1 MMKMKNDVIKWF
13 RAMCKVVVFCLAF
26 IMVLEMMGRDY
37 VACAPSDKT
46 KNITGFMQDPK
57 KNYNTKNKYKI
68 GKVKVTSF
76 KNRYTTLAERKKYCG
91 TSSYNQKQAESGL
104 GSIMDEHIYYADEF
118 LTSGADSA
126 YILKYVKK
134 YDKSKMQFQPICKNS
149 FTQMIDMRWN
159 KVAKASGYELRIK
172 QYYNNKWI
180 DWTYRRTT
188 ANHVKLYGMN
198 GGRHLATPTYHGEKA
213 QHDQKYTFK
222 DDYVQNPLSTGC
234 KYRVQVRAYR
244 VINGKY
250 YYGAWSDVNTAGK
263 LARTP
268 YTTIEVNQGAVIPS
282 YSMDIGITKFN
293 YSFRI
298 AEDKVEKNPFA
309 TKPTG
314 FQVQVADNASFT
326 NAVSTKYSTTDTSV
340 QLTDIAKGNFV
351 RVRTYND
358 KSAKTVYGEW
368 SETVKVK

>member
-1 MMKMKNDVIKWF
+1 MRIEKKSIVKRIIRKATTYMLV
-13 RAMCKVVVFCLAF
+13 AATVVSIFG
-26 IMVLEMMGRDY
+26 IRY

-76 KNRYTTLAERKKYCG
+76 KNRYTTLAERKKYWDDYSAQEVE
-91 TSSYNQKQAESGL
+91 TNL
-104 GSIMDEHIYYADEF
+104 GSILDEHIFYADEF
-118 LTSGADSA
+118 LTAGDDTA

-134 YDKSKMQFQPICKNS
+134 YDKSKMQFHATRLNS

-159 KVAKASGYELRIK
+159 KVSKASGYEIRIK
-172 QYYNNKWI
+172 QYYNSKWTN
-180 DWTYRRTT
+180 WTYRRTT
-188 ANHVKLYGMN
+188 ANHVKLYGLD
-198 GGRHLATPTYHGEKA
+198 GGRKITTPIYDGAKTP
-213 QHDQKYTFK
+213 HDQKYAWK
-222 DDYVQNPLSTGC
+222 DNYVQVALSTGC

-244 VINGKY
+244 IINGKY
-250 YYGAWSDVNTAGK
+250 YYGTWSDANTAGK

-268 YTTIEVNQGAVIPS
+268 YTSVEVSNGVVIPS
-282 YSMDIGITKFN
+282 YTMDISIYRFN
-293 YSFRI
+293 YIYRI
-298 AEDKVEKNPFA
+298 GELKDEKNPFA

-314 FQVQVADNASFT
+314 FQIQVAENASFT
-326 NAVSTKYSTTDTSV
+326 NAVSTKYPTMDTSV
-340 QLTDIAKGNFV
+340 QLTDIAKGKFV

>member
-76 KNRYTTLAERKKYCG
+76 KNRYTTLAEQKKYG
-91 TSSYNQKQAESGL
+91 YGNAKSESVL
-104 GSIMDEHIYYADEF
+104 GDIMDEHIFYADEF
-118 LTSGADSA
+118 LTSGDDTA

-134 YDKSKMQFQPICKNS
+134 YDKSRMQFHATRLNS

-159 KVAKASGYELRIK
+159 KVSKASGYEIRIK
-172 QYYNNKWI
+172 QYYNRKWTN
-180 DWTYRRTT
+180 WTYRRTT
-188 ANHVKLYGMN
+188 ANHVKLYGMK
-198 GGRHLATPTYHGEKA
+198 GGTRIATPVYDGTKSP
-213 QHDQKYTFK
+213 HDQKRK
-222 DDYVQNPLSTGC
+222 WLDDYVDIALSTGC

-244 VINGKY
+244 IVNGKY
-250 YYGAWSDVNTAGK
+250 YYGAWSDANTAGK

-268 YTTIEVNQGAVIPS
+268 YTSVESSNGVVIPS
-282 YSMDIGITKFN
+282 YTMDISIGRFN
-293 YSFRI
+293 YDYRI
-298 AEDKVEKNPFA
+298 GESKDEKNPFA

-314 FQVQVADNASFT
+314 FQIQVAENSSFKD
-326 NAVSTKYSTTDTSV
+326 AVTTKYPTVDASV
-340 QLTDIAKGNFV
+340 QLTDIAKGKFV

>member
-68 GKVKVTSF
+68 RKVKVTSF
-76 KNRYTTLAERKKYCG
+76 KNRYTTPAEQKKY
-91 TSSYNQKQAESGL
+91 SYNTPTKQAEAYL
-104 GSIMDEHIYYADEF
+104 GSIMDEHIFYADEF
-118 LTSGADSA
+118 LTAGKDSA

-134 YDKSKMQFQPICKNS
+134 YDKSKMQFQASSKNS

-159 KVAKASGYELRIK
+159 KVAKASGYEIRIK
-172 QYYNNKWI
+172 QYYNSKWTN
-180 DWTYRRTT
+180 WTYRRTT
-188 ANHVKLYGMN
+188 ANHVKLYGLS
-198 GGRHLATPTYHGEKA
+198 GGRHITTPIYDGANSPHN
-213 QHDQKYTFK
+213 QKYAFK
-222 DDYVQNPLSTGC
+222 DDDIEIPLSTGC

-244 VINGKY
+244 IINDKY
-250 YYGAWSDVNTAGK
+250 YYGAWSDSCTAGK

-268 YTTIEVNQGAVIPS
+268 YTFVTVSAGIVIPS
-282 YSMDIGITKFN
+282 YSMNIEVTRFN
-293 YSFRI
+293 YVYRI
-298 AEDKVEKNPFA
+298 GETKEEKNPFA

-314 FQVQVADNASFT
+314 LQVQVADNASFT
-326 NAVSTKYSTTDTSV
+326 NAITTKYPTTDTSV
-340 QLTDIAKGNFV
+340 QLTDIAKGKFV

-358 KSAKTVYGEW
+358 KSEKTVYGEW

>member
-46 KNITGFMQDPK
+46 KDITGFMQDPK

-76 KNRYTTLAERKKYCG
+76 KNRYTTPAEQKKY
-91 TSSYNQKQAESGL
+91 SYNFNKTEAESVL
-104 GSIMDEHIYYADEF
+104 GCIMDEHIFYADEF
-118 LTSGADSA
+118 LKSGDDSA

-134 YDKSKMQFQPICKNS
+134 YDKSKMAFQATRLNS
-149 FTQMIDMRWN
+149 FAQMIDMRWN
-159 KVAKASGYELRIK
+159 KVSKASGYEIRIK
-172 QYYNNKWI
+172 QYYNGKWTN
-180 DWTYRRTT
+180 WTYRRTT
-188 ANHVKLYGMN
+188 ANHVKLYGLDGARYIASPIYDGAKSLHN
-198 GGRHLATPTYHGEKA
+198 QRF
-213 QHDQKYTFK
+213 KYR
-222 DDYVQNPLSTGC
+222 DDEVTIALSTGC

-244 VINGKY
+244 VVNGKY
-250 YYGAWSDVNTAGK
+250 YYGAWSDANTAGK

-268 YTTIEVNQGAVIPS
+268 YTTIEVNGGVVVPS
-282 YSMDIGITKFN
+282 YTMDISIGRFN
-293 YSFRI
+293 YDYRI
-298 AEDKVEKNPFA
+298 GESKDEKNPFA

-314 FQVQVADNASFT
+314 FQIQVAENSSFKD
-326 NAVSTKYSTTDTSV
+326 AVTTKYPTVDASV
-340 QLTDIAKGNFV
+340 QLTDIAKGKFV

>member
-1 MMKMKNDVIKWF
+1 MRIEKKSIVKRIIRKATTYMLV
-13 RAMCKVVVFCLAF
+13 AATVVSIFG
-26 IMVLEMMGRDY
+26 IRY

-57 KNYNTKNKYKI
+57 KNYNTNNKYKI

-76 KNRYTTLAERKKYCG
+76 KNRYTTLAEQKKY
-91 TSSYNQKQAESGL
+91 SYNFNKAEAESVL
-104 GSIMDEHIYYADEF
+104 GCIMDEHIFYADEF
-118 LTSGADSA
+118 LKSGDDSA

-134 YDKSKMQFQPICKNS
+134 YDKSKMAFQATRLNS

-159 KVAKASGYELRIK
+159 KVSKASGYEIRIK
-172 QYYNNKWI
+172 QYYNSKWTN
-180 DWTYRRTT
+180 WTYRRTT
-188 ANHVKLYGMN
+188 ANHVKLYGLD
-198 GGRHLATPTYHGEKA
+198 GGRKITTPIYDGAKTP
-213 QHDQKYTFK
+213 HDQKYK
-222 DDYVQNPLSTGC
+222 WLDDYATITLSTGC

-244 VINGKY
+244 IVNGKY
-250 YYGAWSDVNTAGK
+250 YYGAWSDANTAGK

-268 YTTIEVNQGAVIPS
+268 YTTIEVSNGVVVPS
-282 YSMDIGITKFN
+282 YTMEISIGRFN
-293 YSFRI
+293 YVYRI
-298 AEDKVEKNPFA
+298 GESKDEKNPFA

-326 NAVSTKYSTTDTSV
+326 NAVSTKYPTTDTAV
-340 QLTDIAKGNFV
+340 QLTDIAKGKFV

-358 KSAKTVYGEW
+358 KSEKTVYGEW

>member
-76 KNRYTTLAERKKYCG
+76 KNRYTTLAERKKYWDD
-91 TSSYNQKQAESGL
+91 YNAQEVETNL
-104 GSIMDEHIYYADEF
+104 GSILDEHIFYADEF
-118 LTSGADSA
+118 LTAGDDTA

-134 YDKSKMQFQPICKNS
+134 YDKSKMQFHATRLNS

-159 KVAKASGYELRIK
+159 KVSKASGYEIRIK
-172 QYYNNKWI
+172 QYYNSKWTN
-180 DWTYRRTT
+180 WTYRRTT
-188 ANHVKLYGMN
+188 ANHVKLYGLD
-198 GGRHLATPTYHGEKA
+198 GGRKITTPIYDGAKTP
-213 QHDQKYTFK
+213 HDQKYAWK
-222 DDYVQNPLSTGC
+222 DNYVQVALSTGC

-244 VINGKY
+244 IINGKY
-250 YYGAWSDVNTAGK
+250 YYGTWSDANTAGK

-268 YTTIEVNQGAVIPS
+268 YTSVEVSNGVVIPS
-282 YSMDIGITKFN
+282 YTMDISIYRFN
-293 YSFRI
+293 YTYRI
-298 AEDKVEKNPFA
+298 GELKDEKNPFA

-314 FQVQVADNASFT
+314 FQIQVADNASFT
-326 NAVSTKYSTTDTSV
+326 NAVSTKYPTMDTSV
-340 QLTDIAKGNFV
+340 QLTDIAKGKFV

>member
-1 MMKMKNDVIKWF
+1 MVKMKNDVIKWF
-13 RAMCKVVVFCLAF
+13 KAMCKVVAFCLAF

-76 KNRYTTLAERKKYCG
+76 KNRYTT
-91 TSSYNQKQAESGL
+91 QAEQKKFNLNYDELKSQEYIGA
-104 GSIMDEHIYYADEF
+104 IKDEHIFYADEF
-118 LTSGADSA
+118 LTSGDDTA

-134 YDKSKMQFQPICKNS
+134 YDKSKMQFQGNRLNAFS
-149 FTQMIDMRWN
+149 QMIDMRWN
-159 KVAKASGYELRIK
+159 KVSNASGYEIRIK
-172 QYYNNKWI
+172 QYYNSKWTN
-180 DWTYRRTT
+180 WTYRRTT
-188 ANHVKLYGMN
+188 ANHVKLYGLDGARYIASPIYDGAKSLHN
-198 GGRHLATPTYHGEKA
+198 
-213 QHDQKYTFK
+213 QKFK
-222 DDYVQNPLSTGC
+222 YRDDDVMIALSTGC

-244 VINGKY
+244 IVNGKY
-250 YYGAWSDVNTAGK
+250 YYGAWSDAKTAGK

-268 YTTIEVNQGAVIPS
+268 YTTIEVNNGVVNAS
-282 YSMDIGITKFN
+282 YSMEIEITRFN
-293 YSFRI
+293 YDYRI
-298 AEDKVEKNPFA
+298 GETKNEKNPFA

-326 NAVSTKYSTTDTSV
+326 NAITTKYSTTDTLV
-340 QLTDIAKGNFV
+340 QLTDIAKGKFV

-358 KSAKTVYGEW
+358 NSSKNIYGQWSKVVKT
-368 SETVKVK
+368 K

>member
-76 KNRYTTLAERKKYCG
+76 KNRYTTLAERKKYRDN
-91 TSSYNQKQAESGL
+91 YNAQEVETYL
-104 GSIMDEHIYYADEF
+104 GSIMDEHIFYANEF
-118 LTSGADSA
+118 LTAGKDSA

-134 YDKSKMQFQPICKNS
+134 YDKSKMQFQASGKNS

-159 KVAKASGYELRIK
+159 KVSKASGYEIRIK
-172 QYYNNKWI
+172 QYYNSKWTN
-180 DWTYRRTT
+180 WTYRRTT
-188 ANHVKLYGMN
+188 ANHVKLYGTK
-198 GGRHLATPTYHGEKA
+198 GGTRITSPIYDGAKSP
-213 QHDQKYTFK
+213 HDQKQK
-222 DDYVQNPLSTGC
+222 WCDDYIENPLSTGC

-244 VINGKY
+244 IVNGKY
-250 YYGAWSDVNTAGK
+250 YYGAWSDANTAGK

-268 YTTIEVNQGAVIPS
+268 YTFVAVSDGIVVPS
-282 YSMDIGITKFN
+282 YSMNIEVTRFN
-293 YSFRI
+293 YVYRI
-298 AEDKVEKNPFA
+298 GETKEEKNPFA

-340 QLTDIAKGNFV
+340 QLTDIAKGKFV

-358 KSAKTVYGEW
+358 KSSKTVYGEW